1 MKLSMWHTE
10 RKTALLIESPF
21 ALTAYE
27 FTANRG
33 KNQLKSAGKCIELK
47 PERKERYRQHAY
59 IGEVATRARAWSSL
73 RIDLHKHLFKLMS
86 VNKVYWTHLGML
98 HCFG

>member
-33 KNQLKSAGKCIELK
+33 KNQLKKCGKVYRIE
-47 PERKERYRQHAY
+47 
-59 IGEVATRARAWSSL
+59 TRAKGEIQTACIHWGGRDARQGL
-73 RIDLHKHLFKLMS
+73 ELFT
-86 VNKVYWTHLGML
+86 NKPS
-98 HCFG
+98 